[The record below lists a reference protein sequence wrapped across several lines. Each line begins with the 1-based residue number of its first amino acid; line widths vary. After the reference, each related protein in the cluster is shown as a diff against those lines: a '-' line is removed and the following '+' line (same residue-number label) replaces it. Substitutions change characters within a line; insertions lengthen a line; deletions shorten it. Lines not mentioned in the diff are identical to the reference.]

1 MKKFII
7 TILAMAIVLMA
18 STVWASPFL
27 VCDCQTDFDGDY
39 VLIFDGGTPII
50 HPAVQNDCPAGEV
63 RVNLDM
69 APLALAD
76 GQHSMSGKA
85 VNMWGESV
93 EVPFDFNKAVPVGLS
108 GIGLSATP

>member
-1 MKKFII
+1 MKKRI

-18 STVWASPFL
+18 STAWASPFL
-27 VCDCQTDFDGDY
+27 VCDCQTDFDGNY
-39 VLIFDGGTPII
+39 ELVFDGGTPII
-50 HPAVQNDCPAGEV
+50 APANQYDCPAGEV

>member
-1 MKKFII
+1 MKKLI
-7 TILAMAIVLMA
+7 TILAIMLMLAGMAWSA
-18 STVWASPFL
+18 PFL

-50 HPAVQNDCPAGEV
+50 QTAEQHDCPAGQV

-69 APLALAD
+69 APLGLVD
-76 GQHSMSGKA
+76 GQHQLEGKA
-85 VNMWGESV
+85 VGLWGESIAA
-93 EVPFDFNKAVPVGLS
+93 PFGFNKVVPANLT

>member
-1 MKKFII
+1 MKKLII
-7 TILAMAIVLMA
+7 ATLAIMLMA
-18 STVWASPFL
+18 SVAWASPFL

-76 GQHSMSGKA
+76 GQHSLEGYAKS
-85 VNMWGESV
+85 VWGESTH
-93 EVPFDFNKAVPVGLS
+93 VPFDFFKIVPVNLT

>member
-1 MKKFII
+1 MKRMII
-7 TILAMAIVLMA
+7 AILAIMLMA
-18 STVWASPFL
+18 STAWASPFL

-50 HPAVQNDCPAGEV
+50 HPAVQNDCPVGEV

-69 APLALAD
+69 APLALPD
-76 GQHSMSGKA
+76 GQHSLEGYAKS
-85 VNMWGESV
+85 VWGESTR
-93 EVPFDFNKAVPVGLS
+93 VPFDFNKVVPANLL